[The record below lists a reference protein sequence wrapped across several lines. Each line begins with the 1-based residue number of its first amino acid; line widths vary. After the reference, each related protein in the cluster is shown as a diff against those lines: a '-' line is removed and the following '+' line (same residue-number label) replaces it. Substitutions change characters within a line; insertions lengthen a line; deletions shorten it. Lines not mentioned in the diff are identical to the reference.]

1 MAKTTPTESIP
12 KEEYEELIFFKKLVE
27 NNLTEDIAAVEL
39 RLIEE
44 TRKEKS
50 LSKKEFLS
58 KAKKNSLKDLRKRQL
73 SVQIKNTMIGR
84 LF

>member
-1 MAKTTPTESIP
+1 MVKKITTVSIP

-27 NNLTEDIAAVEL
+27 NNLTGDIASEEL

-44 TRKEKS
+44 ALKEKS
-50 LSKKEFLS
+50 LSIEEFLS
-58 KAKKNSLKDLRKRQL
+58 KVKK
-73 SVQIKNTMIGR
+73 